1 MIQAKGKGGGMA
13 PNNPS
18 QLLPSE
24 LIDRCIGSQIWV
36 ILKGAQLPS
45 HQHPA
50 HCPQVAAT
58 HTDAHPTCL
67 LLPPLPLPPPTN
79 NR

>member
-36 ILKGAQLPS
+36 ILKGAHSCPPTS
-45 HQHPA
+45 QHPA
-50 HCPQVAAT
+50 CCPKVAAT
-58 HTDAHPTCL
+58 HADARTTCS
-67 LLPPLPLPPPTN
+67 LPPPLPTN